1 MLIICTNSDYLCLT
15 LKIGD
20 DCLPGICGE
29 NGGRCTN
36 TKTGYACLCPFGRS
50 GKNCEET
57 IDIKQPAFTGEM
69 KPSSYLSIMRPK
81 HILRSLKMSFRFK
94 ATPIDGSSLLK
105 VVHFINYSSDVVF
118 VLSVRK
124 FSLLISSIFPYNAS
138 GWNFDVLF
146 TK

>member
-1 MLIICTNSDYLCLT
+1 M
-15 LKIGD
+15 
-20 DCLPGICGE
+20 
-29 NGGRCTN
+29 
-36 TKTGYACLCPFGRS
+36 CPFGKS

-57 IDIKQPAFTGEM
+57 ININQPAFTGEM

-94 ATPIDGSSLLK
+94 ATPIDGSSLVK
-105 VVHFINYSSDVVF
+105 VIHFIKYSSAVAF
-118 VLSVRK
+118 FENCILSDHK
-124 FSLLISSIFPYNAS
+124 SSLLALSLFPNTVS

>member
-1 MLIICTNSDYLCLT
+1 M
-15 LKIGD
+15 
-20 DCLPGICGE
+20 PGICGE

-36 TKTGYACLCPFGRS
+36 TKTGYACMCPFGRS

-57 IDIKQPAFTGEM
+57 IDINQPAFTGEM

-94 ATPIDGSSLLK
+94 ATSIDGSSLIK
-105 VVHFINYSSDVVF
+105 VIHFITYSSAVVF
-118 VLSVRK
+118 VLSDRK
-124 FSLLISSIFPYNAS
+124 FRLFISSIFSNNAS